1 MTISQLDQPQFDRIV
16 SLSEAS
22 LREETQRADE
32 AFAAAMNREIKRG
45 RINVRSGTFV
55 DCSPHYGARRFHG
68 DAPHSS
74 CGSPAAMC
82 LEASGDARGVWST
95 K

>member
-16 SLSEAS
+16 SLSEANV
-22 LREETQRADE
+22 REETQRTDE
-32 AFAAAMNREIKRG
+32 AFAAAMNREIKCG
-45 RINVRSGTFV
+45 RIKARPGTFV
-55 DCSPHYGARRFHG
+55 DRSPHYGARRIHG

-82 LEASGDARGVWST
+82 LEASGDGNGVWST